1 MKLFCTATWVKKHLL
16 EHRGAVIDLRLG
28 SRGEPWFEAGS
39 ECPAAQ
45 LPLRVFFPE
54 TVCDPPKLT
63 LFRLVIGHPQR
74 ASSLSGG

>member
-45 LPLRVFFPE
+45 LPLRVFF
-54 TVCDPPKLT
+54 
-63 LFRLVIGHPQR
+63 
-74 ASSLSGG
+74 S